1 MGPELHRRLA
11 LTQQYTRQ
19 LRQAQQGKERTLKK
33 LKKALRA
40 EIFTNTV
47 RLEIAERG
55 ALSPDELTRAERVG
69 ILVRAIR
76 HWRGMSEAELGRQ
89 SGLSAE
95 TISRLENGKHTPR
108 EKTVV
113 RLAEALGVPRKQLDA
128 DVVFGRWPAIYQT
141 ILSEREAVEG
151 ELERMEQE
159 ERAGQAE
166 KVK

>member
-19 LRQAQQGKERTLKK
+19 LRQAQQGKEQTLKK

-40 EIFTNTV
+40 EIFANTV

-95 TISRLENGKHTPR
+95 TISRLEHGKHTPR

-128 DVVFGRWPAIYQT
+128 DVVFARWPSVYQT
-141 ILSEREAVEG
+141 VISEREVVA
-151 ELERMEQE
+151 EQMREAE
-159 ERAGQAE
+159 EAA
-166 KVK
+166 KN